1 MQKCSEC
8 GREIDDGLTRCPE
21 CGAELSTVASPAPFA
36 VSSRLSRRLWILIA
50 VAGFLIVLLFIRAP
64 GSERFDTI
72 EITGKQDFRMR
83 VVNALTLLKTRS
95 PRAYVIVT
103 NYIGAIKQDETSG
116 MAAYETPPTAYLR
129 SPEWETVTSFAS
141 GIAHESIHSRQY
153 HDYLK
158 EHPGMAVPD
167 DIWTGEAAEKQ
178 CCEHQ
183 MRVLQEIGAPLSEI
197 IHYSWNPSNRYWEV
211 PINKRD
217 W

>member
-116 MAAYETPPTAYLR
+116 
-129 SPEWETVTSFAS
+129 
-141 GIAHESIHSRQY
+141 
-153 HDYLK
+153 
-158 EHPGMAVPD
+158 
-167 DIWTGEAAEKQ
+167 
-178 CCEHQ
+178 
-183 MRVLQEIGAPLSEI
+183 
-197 IHYSWNPSNRYWEV
+197 
-211 PINKRD
+211 
-217 W
+217 